1 LPNAKRRPAVNVF
14 PAKTAGDPDGGYPA
28 ACAAT
33 RSTSPLSL
41 PAAIDTVNVPDDACA
56 VTVAVFADVA
66 DADPALFDAVTTTC
80 TVEPT
85 SAAANTYVA

>member
-1 LPNAKRRPAVNVF
+1 
-14 PAKTAGDPDGGYPA
+14 
-28 ACAAT
+28 
-33 RSTSPLSL
+33 LSL

-80 TVEPT
+80 SVEPT
-85 SAAANTYVA
+85 SALVSAYVFAFEPTFAQPEPHRCH

>member
-1 LPNAKRRPAVNVF
+1 
-14 PAKTAGDPDGGYPA
+14 
-28 ACAAT
+28 
-33 RSTSPLSL
+33 LSL

-80 TVEPT
+80 SVEPT